1 MKKIQV
7 ILSSLIAASAM
18 LLPVA
23 VRAETT
29 TPNTTTTT
37 TTTTTETITQRVGK
51 YKQSLKNQPTAAE
64 QAKIKLNCK
73 AAQVK
78 GRVLSTQIS
87 QKIVIRSAVYV
98 SITNKL
104 NTLVTD
110 LKASNVDT
118 AALETQRDALQKLIT
133 TYGTDLK
140 TYQENIADMN
150 AIDCVTDPVGFKAA
164 LEAARSSQAIVL
176 KDIKAIRTY
185 VNDTIKPTL
194 VDLKNNNANGS
205 AQ

>member
-29 TPNTTTTT
+29 APNTT

-73 AAQVK
+73 AAQVN
-78 GRVLSTQIS
+78 
-87 QKIVIRSAVYV
+87 V
-98 SITNKL
+98 SITNNLK
-104 NTLVTD
+104 TLVTD